1 MCKVNTVD
9 NISAWTAQITESIQ
23 SYQRPFRYLGVFPFI
38 ESTGTTKV
46 NRLALAWSYC
56 IATIVLALSL
66 QYLVISPTT
75 FDLPKILVI
84 ISKILSITVATSQ
97 IVSVTFLVIYRH
109 TLNSV
114 FQILRQIDRKL
125 TGLNPKFSFK
135 YPISSIT
142 LLMITLVLLIICSP
156 SIESRK
162 EISVFWLTT
171 FFIHIIAYL
180 YTRTILLIKYCFNFI
195 NKSLKQEANNLA
207 MLLDCYDLLLNC
219 CDDFNKCIGPS
230 LLTIMTSSFCILTFD
245 FYLLF
250 STKYNDIYVNLRS
263 IIGILFYI
271 NLVMHVIWTS
281 HSTVKE
287 VCYHNFCTHVIKY
300 ILYEKINN
308 AIKRT
313 FTGTLH

>member
-1 MCKVNTVD
+1 
-9 NISAWTAQITESIQ
+9 
-23 SYQRPFRYLGVFPFI
+23 
-38 ESTGTTKV
+38 
-46 NRLALAWSYC
+46 
-56 IATIVLALSL
+56 
-66 QYLVISPTT
+66 
-75 FDLPKILVI
+75 
-84 ISKILSITVATSQ
+84 
-97 IVSVTFLVIYRH
+97 
-109 TLNSV
+109 
-114 FQILRQIDRKL
+114 
-125 TGLNPKFSFK
+125 
-135 YPISSIT
+135 
-142 LLMITLVLLIICSP
+142 
-156 SIESRK
+156 
-162 EISVFWLTT
+162 
-171 FFIHIIAYL
+171 
-180 YTRTILLIKYCFNFI
+180 
-195 NKSLKQEANNLA
+195 